1 MFRSMSRVAVVAI
14 VVFSFVVASI
24 PAYAAPQS
32 GGKAAVK
39 TETSWLQSAV
49 AWASQAVYGKL
60 IKPPK
65 SSAKRAGTGPCVDPL
80 GGVGG
85 RCAS

>member
-1 MFRSMSRVAVVAI
+1 MFRSMSRVVVVAI

-39 TETSWLQSAV
+39 AESSWLQSAIT
-49 AWASQAVYGKL
+49 WASQAIYGSKST
-60 IKPPK
+60 KPKK
-65 SSAKRAGTGPCVDPL
+65 SPSQRAGTGPCVDPL
-80 GGVGG
+80 G
-85 RCAS
+85 RCAR

>member
-32 GGKAAVK
+32 GGKAAIK
-39 TETSWLQSAV
+39 TESSWLQSAV
-49 AWASQAVYGKL
+49 SWLSQAVYGNKA

-65 SSAKRAGTGPCVDPL
+65 SSTKRAGTGPCVDPF
-80 GGVGG
+80 GG
-85 RCAS
+85 RCAG

>member
-32 GGKAAVK
+32 GGKAVVK
-39 TETSWLQSAV
+39 VESGWLQAAV
-49 AWASQAVYGKL
+49 AWMSQAIGSKL
-60 IKPPK
+60 IKPK
-65 SSAKRAGTGPCVDPL
+65 SSSQRSSTGPCVDPF
-80 GGVGG
+80 G
-85 RCAS
+85 RCKR